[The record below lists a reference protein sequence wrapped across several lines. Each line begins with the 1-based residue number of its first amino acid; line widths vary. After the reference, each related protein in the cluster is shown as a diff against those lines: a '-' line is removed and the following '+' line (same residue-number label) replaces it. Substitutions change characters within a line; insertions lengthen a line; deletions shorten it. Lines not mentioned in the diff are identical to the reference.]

1 MSYLD
6 SIPKNPNPLNLVQA
20 NFVIKRMPY
29 IAFFTQGVNIPG
41 INMRNPEQET
51 PLVNIPQQ
59 GDTLYYNE
67 LRVKFLVDEYMEN
80 WLELH
85 TWMVA
90 LGFPESTDQHI
101 EIASKPEWTGFGIHS
116 DGTLIIL
123 DSKSVPKVEFE
134 FADMLPV
141 SLSDIE
147 LDTTG
152 TGAEYATA
160 TAVFVYRSFR
170 PRSMKYIT

>member
-1 MSYLD
+1 MTYLD

-20 NFVIKRMPY
+20 NFVIKRMPF

-101 EIASKPEWTGFGIHS
+101 EIASKPGMDGVWRSLGRHPDHPRLQVDSQGGIRVCRHAA
-116 DGTLIIL
+116 G
-123 DSKSVPKVEFE
+123 VPVRYRVGHDRGRGRIRHGNRRLRLPEF
-134 FADMLPV
+134 P
-141 SLSDIE
+141 S
-147 LDTTG
+147 
-152 TGAEYATA
+152 
-160 TAVFVYRSFR
+160 
-170 PRSMKYIT
+170 P